1 MSRGDAVS
9 LGVFGGTFNPIHLG
23 HLRAAE
29 QVVEALGLERLL
41 FVPSGAPPHKGSAA
55 LAPAELRLDWVE
67 RSIADNKHF
76 EVDAL
81 EIRREGPSYTID
93 TLREIVER
101 TAPVR
106 PVFVIGSDAL
116 REVGTWR
123 EPAGVLALAHV
134 AVMARPE
141 PRGAGTGADLRDI
154 LPGELTAAYDFADG
168 GHSGRHR
175 SSGVWIRWLP
185 IEPLDISATDIRAR
199 VQAGNS
205 IRYLVPESV
214 RDSVISC
221 WTEAHSS

>member
-1 MSRGDAVS
+1 MSRGGAGS

-29 QVVEALGLERLL
+29 QVVELLGLERLL

-55 LAPAELRLDWVE
+55 LAPAESRLDWVE
-67 RSIADNKHF
+67 RSIGDNERF
-76 EVDAL
+76 EADAL

-93 TLREIVER
+93 TLREITER
-101 TAPVR
+101 TAPAR

-116 REVGTWR
+116 RDIATWR
-123 EPAGVLALAHV
+123 EPAAILALAHV

-141 PRGAGTGADLRDI
+141 PRLGAEGDDLREV
-154 LPGELTAAYDFADG
+154 LPGELGTAYQFSDDG
-168 GHSGRHR
+168 RSGQHH
-175 SSGVWIRWLP
+175 SSGAWIRWLP

-205 IRYLVPESV
+205 IRYLVPESIL
-214 RDSVISC
+214 DSVISC
-221 WTEAHSS
+221 WTEVNDS